1 VKIAGSCILVVGGAR
16 RLGRLLALDLA
27 ARGADVAISTRSGG
41 DAAAETCAAIT
52 ASGRRAIAVTGE
64 LAAPDEAA
72 AIVDQAA
79 AAFGHLDA
87 LIYAASGPF
96 APQRPEAID
105 QAAWD
110 ASFDT
115 IARGFF
121 FAATAAYRHFTNLQ
135 SVAGEPVSHGEP
147 TTRAT
152 AADTSPTHPVPVGAT
167 SAGGVIV
174 ALTDTLG
181 VRPSPAFAAHAAA
194 KAAQIMLVQ
203 TLAKAWGPQGVRV
216 CGVAPG
222 PVELPDE
229 PRRAALERAAQRT
242 VLGRM
247 AQPDDIAAAIR
258 FCLENEYVT
267 GHNLAVDGGTLL
279 V

>member
-1 VKIAGSCILVVGGAR
+1 MNIAGSCILVVGGAR

-27 ARGADVAISTRSGG
+27 ARGADVAISSRSGG
-41 DAAAETCAAIT
+41 DAAIATCAAIT
-52 ASGRRAIAVTGE
+52 AYGRRAVAVTGE
-64 LAAPDEAA
+64 LAAPDAAA

-79 AAFGHLDA
+79 AELGRLDA
-87 LIYAASGPF
+87 LVYAASGPF

-105 QAAWD
+105 QATWD
-110 ASFDT
+110 ASFNT

-135 SVAGEPVSHGEP
+135 PVTGEPVSHGEQ

-152 AADTSPTHPVPVGAT
+152 ATSASTARTVSADAAF
-167 SAGGVIV
+167 AGGVIV

-181 VRPSPAFAAHAAA
+181 VRPSAVFAAHAAA

-222 PVELPDE
+222 PVDLPDE
-229 PRRAALERAAQRT
+229 PRRAALDRAAQRT

-258 FCLENEYVT
+258 FCLENEYTT